1 METIK
6 VYFLKFINRQ
16 GKLKSIFR
24 SPFLFAFCLHMDLQS
39 KFPEQKTFNP
49 GLQVGLNGLVTL
61 GKEMVIVTTSTT
73 MR

>member
-24 SPFLFAFCLHMDLQS
+24 SPFLFAFCLQMDLLS
-39 KFPEQKTFNP
+39 KFPEQKTLNP
-49 GLQVGLNGLVTL
+49 GSQVGLNGHVTL
-61 GKEMVIVTTSTT
+61 GRVMDIAMTSTT